1 MKLRRR
7 AIDPTIMVIHGEFAI
22 KIEPAASLTRFPDS
36 VAPSSAT
43 TTLET
48 KGASPETAP
57 SKPTVGSVEMIP
69 GVRSGAAGLRTL
81 KNKTY

>member
-1 MKLRRR
+1 MRLSRR
-7 AIDPTIMVIHGEFAI
+7 AVDPTIMVVHGEFAT
-22 KIEPAASLTRFPDS
+22 KIEPAASLTMFPDS

-48 KGASPETAP
+48 KGASPETSP
-57 SKPTVGSVEMIP
+57 LKPTVGSVEIIP
-69 GVRSGAAGLRTL
+69 GRRSGAAGLRTL